1 MSVDCAHVEQDW
13 ELFALGSLDEAA
25 QRAMASHLQS
35 CAECQRRFAEARAV
49 VASIATTVPARQPSA
64 RVERDLMRRV
74 RAESGASTTQSWSW
88 PSWNLAPWAV
98 ATVCVVLAGWFFWQQ
113 HRLGEEL
120 AAAKSTI
127 QGLQQAGKATA
138 PIPPRM
144 AEAPATAPPEVLPSP
159 AGQGAVA
166 AEQRPKDE
174 RSSENQKLAEL
185 AAENEEL
192 RKQNAALLSASAA
205 AEQHAVELQAT
216 LNAAQAHTD
225 ELSRELAAAK
235 NVPTGGD
242 QAELAA
248 LNSQLADSRAEIA
261 RLSQMRVR
269 DAQIESL
276 LRSGSVQ
283 QIELRAVDLAAGKA
297 FARVLYSPQGGLL
310 LVADSLPKLDHEKC
324 YQLWVI
330 RKGAPAILSAGL
342 LQTSDDG
349 RGFLLAQPTSD
360 LAQLTGLA
368 ITDEPKGGSVSARG
382 HKLLFGS
389 R

>member
-1 MSVDCAHVEQDW
+1 
-13 ELFALGSLDEAA
+13 
-25 QRAMASHLQS
+25 
-35 CAECQRRFAEARAV
+35 
-49 VASIATTVPARQPSA
+49 
-64 RVERDLMRRV
+64 
-74 RAESGASTTQSWSW
+74 
-88 PSWNLAPWAV
+88 
-98 ATVCVVLAGWFFWQQ
+98 VLAGWFFWQQ

-144 AEAPATAPPEVLPSP
+144 AEAPATAPPEVLPP
-159 AGQGAVA
+159 APSQGA
-166 AEQRPKDE
+166 RPADNHA
-174 RSSENQKLAEL
+174 ENQKLAEL
-185 AAENEEL
+185 ATENEEL
-192 RKQNAALLSASAA
+192 RKENDALRSASAA
-205 AEQHAVELQAT
+205 AEQHAVELQAA

-235 NVPTGGD
+235 NVPSGGN
-242 QAELAA
+242 QAEIAA
-248 LNSQLADSRAEIA
+248 LNSQLADSRAEVA

-349 RGFLLAQPTSD
+349 RGFLLAQPSSD

>member
-1 MSVDCAHVEQDW
+1 
-13 ELFALGSLDEAA
+13 
-25 QRAMASHLQS
+25 
-35 CAECQRRFAEARAV
+35 
-49 VASIATTVPARQPSA
+49 
-64 RVERDLMRRV
+64 
-74 RAESGASTTQSWSW
+74 
-88 PSWNLAPWAV
+88 
-98 ATVCVVLAGWFFWQQ
+98 VLAGWFFWQQ
-113 HRLGEEL
+113 RRLGEEL

-192 RKQNAALLSASAA
+192 RKQNATLLSASAA

-235 NVPTGGD
+235 NVPSGGN

-248 LNSQLADSRAEIA
+248 LNSQFADSRAEVA

-349 RGFLLAQPTSD
+349 RGFLLAQPSSD